1 MVKHYIIITL
11 FLLIATVVS
20 AQSSSTPK
28 EVGFQISSISPEFP
42 STFSA
47 FYKKQKSENVYRRVR
62 FVSGR
67 LSFFTLDDDR
77 TDFDFFA
84 GIAIGK
90 EKRRSLDR
98 KLIFYRGPEYN
109 FNLSANSVIGGGTV
123 GFGLGFGYVFGLQHN
138 FNEFWSVNMETIPGV
153 GVNLSFAE
161 EDANFLFNSGLSNL
175 VSLGLVRRF

>member
-1 MVKHYIIITL
+1 MNKHYILTFISL
-11 FLLIATVVS
+11 VFATVLA

-28 EVGFQISSISPEFP
+28 EVGIQISSISAEFP

-67 LSFFTLDDDR
+67 LSFFTLDDDN

-98 KLIFYRGPEYN
+98 KLMFYRGPEYN

-123 GFGLGFGYVFGLQHN
+123 GFGVGFGYVLGLQHN
-138 FNEFWSVNMETIPGV
+138 FNEFWSVNLETIPSA

-161 EDANFLFNSGLSNL
+161 ENTNFLFNSGFSNQ